1 MLLSAVTALAVGKG
15 TWPVPDRCLDSPFP
29 DLGGR
34 CQASRVVPPPLRP
47 CVTLLPFLCHQII
60 ENCPVTGIQVRADDF
75 GVKRVYAVE
84 TAHGTIQT
92 PCVVNCAGTGHKA
105 RRGKWGT
112 GAVAAGQRV
121 ALHPVSRRVY
131 VGPRSPPSGCHP
143 KTTAGLWRTDWCSA
157 RGRSLRRRVGASP
170 GPAGRRARPAGGD
183 ASRLRGDGAHRG
195 HSGRSRAAA
204 DRFLCSGGQHCLLPP
219 CTKQGEM
226 GKTPQDP
233 RSAGPPKH
241 SCLQCKPVL
250 PGQALHPGKCTSS
263 SFSS

>member
-34 CQASRVVPPPLRP
+34 CQASQVVPPPLRP

-157 RGRSLRRRVGASP
+157 WGRSLRRRVGASP

-204 DRFLCSGGQHCLLPP
+204 DRFLCSGGQRCLLPP